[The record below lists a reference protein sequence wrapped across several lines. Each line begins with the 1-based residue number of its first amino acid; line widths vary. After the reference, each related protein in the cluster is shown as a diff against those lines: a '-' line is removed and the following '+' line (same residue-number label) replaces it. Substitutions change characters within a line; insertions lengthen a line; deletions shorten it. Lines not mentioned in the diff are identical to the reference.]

1 MHAYIPARDREH
13 VQAILFSHSHWNA
26 DDARRWMKDHLRI
39 RVTPSVVYKPIK
51 RVHKTAIYLRYRI
64 QDPSQFNSYKT
75 VSTSYAGRD
84 IEFILGYRDRED
96 PRAWIRGRGMMV

>member
-1 MHAYIPARDREH
+1 MRTYISARDREH

-26 DDARRWMKDHLRI
+26 DEARQWMKDHL
-39 RVTPSVVYKPIK
+39 YKPIK

-75 VSTSYAGRD
+75 VSTSYAGKD
-84 IEFILGYRDRED
+84 IEFILSYRDRED
-96 PRAWIRGRGMMV
+96 PRAWVKGRGMMV